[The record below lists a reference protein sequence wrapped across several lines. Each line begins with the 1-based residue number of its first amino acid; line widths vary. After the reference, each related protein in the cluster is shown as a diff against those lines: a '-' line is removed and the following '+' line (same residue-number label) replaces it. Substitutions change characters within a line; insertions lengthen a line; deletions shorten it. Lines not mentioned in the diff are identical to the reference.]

1 MGIILSILKGGSNES
16 DPIDI
21 PVNFDAKPTADES
34 DLHGKVLQL
43 ESTFLDIL
51 KSIESYTGC
60 GDQIRA
66 AISTPSKENDEL
78 CWNAILPAV
87 SKLKDYYE
95 FAQQLELLF
104 PKIIGFLC
112 ADEPTKSFEKY
123 QATAYHTAVIL
134 NFAIQFDLLK
144 AANGSIVSDE
154 LANRMSLFF
163 AHSNPVSKALIDTIT
178 AATSMKTIKLDR
190 AVDCFAILAGIS
202 YNMVAKQKTQSHGD
216 LMFLRVMVA
225 GILFYDH
232 IDPVGVFVKES
243 NINIKSSVKVIQT
256 YGGAQAEPLLNV
268 VKFSTLHLNN
278 ETTPKATKALLS

>member
-144 AANGSIVSDE
+144 MGNPSIQNDFSYYRRTVSRMKSGNAANGSIVSDE

-243 NINIKSSVKVIQT
+243 NINVRH
-256 YGGAQAEPLLNV
+256 
-268 VKFSTLHLNN
+268 STF
-278 ETTPKATKALLS
+278 